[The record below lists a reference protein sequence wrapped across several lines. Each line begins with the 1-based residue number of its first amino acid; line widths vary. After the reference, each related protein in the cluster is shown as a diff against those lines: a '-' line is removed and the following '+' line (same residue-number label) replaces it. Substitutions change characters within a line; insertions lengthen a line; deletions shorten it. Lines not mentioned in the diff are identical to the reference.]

1 MADGQKKNTLYNSSL
16 ARGLGILAIFD
27 EGHRTLGLAQIAEMT
42 GLDKS
47 AVQRFTQTLV
57 DLRYLRKDPQTRRYS
72 LSPRLLRLG
81 SSFLRGNPLIER
93 ATPYML
99 NCNRETSETINLGVL
114 DWDEVMLVA
123 RIPGREVISPNV
135 GLGSSF
141 PWQTSVLGQ
150 VIAAYLPAS
159 ERETLIKNTKFVP
172 YTSRTIMNADALHER
187 LAQIRRDGFV
197 MARSE
202 VYEGDISVAAPVVDY
217 SGEVVAA
224 VSIVVLLSSWSEE
237 KATHLRPVVCELARA
252 ISSRPPPSLMQS
264 EAFAPSDR

>member
-1 MADGQKKNTLYNSSL
+1 MSDEPKKNKLYNSSL
-16 ARGLGILAIFD
+16 ERGLSILAIFD
-27 EGHRTLGLAQIAEMT
+27 QGHRTLGLAQITEMT

-57 DLRYLRKDPQTRRYS
+57 DLRYLKKDPQTRRYS

-114 DWDEVMLVA
+114 DGNEVMLVA

-141 PWQTSVLGQ
+141 PWHTSVLGQ
-150 VIAAYLPAS
+150 VVAAHLPPA
-159 ERETLIKNTKFVP
+159 ELQALIDGVTFVQ
-172 YTSRTIMNADALHER
+172 YASRTIMDADKLAER
-187 LAQIRRDGFV
+187 LAQIRQTGIV

-202 VYEGDISVAAPVVDY
+202 VFEGDITVAAPVFDY
-217 SGEVVAA
+217 SGHVVAA
-224 VSIVVLLSSWSEE
+224 VSIVVLQSSWTEE
-237 KATHLRPVVCELARA
+237 KAARLQPVVRELANA
-252 ISSRPPPSLMQS
+252 ISSRAQFLRPAS
-264 EAFAPSDR
+264 